1 MFGGCR
7 SCSTTVGHD
16 ARRIVIQWLGH
27 VAEIIRHFVQSRTAV
42 DSWRAVIGANNYAR
56 CLGEAAS
63 RPHPNS
69 DKTEDK
75 NRYASS
81 VRAGACARHRRRDRS
96 ALDRLAASAPCP
108 CRRRKS
114 APSGLRAGNSRMTDR
129 TPGQTLQI
137 DAIHRT
143 RRRESTIRREARA
156 AHSEIP
162 GRQLDWLALAGE
174 RKGGHN
180 IARVEGKPTSVD
192 RHVPDDHAGS
202 ALALVHSFLS
212 ARAIGRPP
220 IDATS
225 APPMPGEIRQF
236 ASVGGPAWRKC
247 QPGRRRD
254 ACAHTAR
261 TLSHCGADS
270 PHKRPVPTSRAA
282 AQHNLLSDP
291 GLAGWPPLR
300 QPNARRSSRDEHY
313 PLIRHV
319 RSPTM
324 RER

>member
-1 MFGGCR
+1 MSPKSFDISSNREPRLIPGGQL
-7 SCSTTVGHD
+7 SVQTIMPVV
-16 ARRIVIQWLGH
+16 RRGRI
-27 VAEIIRHFVQSRTAV
+27 
-42 DSWRAVIGANNYAR
+42 
-56 CLGEAAS
+56 EAAS

-69 DKTEDK
+69 DKAEDK

-156 AHSEIP
+156 AHSEIS

-212 ARAIGRPP
+212 ARAVGRPP

-225 APPMPGEIRQF
+225 APPMPGEYVSSHP
-236 ASVGGPAWRKC
+236 SVD
-247 QPGRRRD
+247 QPGANVSQGGDVTRARTPRGHYRIAERIVRINGLSQRPARRRNIISYQTPGSR
-254 ACAHTAR
+254 AGP
-261 TLSHCGADS
+261 LFDS
-270 PHKRPVPTSRAA
+270 PTPDEAPVMSTT
-282 AQHNLLSDP
+282 L
-291 GLAGWPPLR
+291 
-300 QPNARRSSRDEHY
+300 
-313 PLIRHV
+313 
-319 RSPTM
+319 
-324 RER
+324 